1 MTAPVS
7 SHVTYHPMA
16 PRYQI
21 WANPPSAIEEAAIAA
36 KSHSIFTANRSRIVR
51 SCRATAAFA
60 HGYVSVS
67 QAIDRISGLI
77 TATERRPLD
86 LPAQR
91 RRRAPRR
98 GSSQHL
104 PICEQGS
111 QALFLFDVWCLH
123 CEPIRATRRY
133 RGRVYGGQTARQRTR
148 HQWDRF
154 QSAQS
159 RQGRREDFER
169 TSIRSVEPHEYW
181 APICASHY
189 DTMLRLRMLERKWMV
204 KLLWLPRGLEDVIA
218 DCLCL

>member
-1 MTAPVS
+1 MTAPVT

-21 WANPPSAIEEAAIAA
+21 WANPPSAIEEAPIAA

-60 HGYVSVS
+60 HGYVSIS

-77 TATERRPLD
+77 TATECRPLD

-104 PICEQGS
+104 PICEQGI

-169 TSIRSVEPHEYW
+169 TSIRSVEPHGYW
-181 APICASHY
+181 APRNILSACLDHSPACVRSSASFY
-189 DTMLRLRMLERKWMV
+189 AV
-204 KLLWLPRGLEDVIA
+204 SSLLALFHA
-218 DCLCL
+218 